1 MYQILVIRVKPV
13 CSLNKLGQHLA
24 NISEDYLLPIV
35 MNAMWVLCADIV
47 PPAKAC
53 TAFECIFFMESDRQI
68 ATELEIAD
76 RVFTN
81 IPREAFGTLKD
92 GKPDFQTNPKMRL
105 LNHTK
110 ME

>member
-1 MYQILVIRVKPV
+1 
-13 CSLNKLGQHLA
+13 
-24 NISEDYLLPIV
+24 
-35 MNAMWVLCADIV
+35 
-47 PPAKAC
+47 
-53 TAFECIFFMESDRQI
+53 MESDRQI

-92 GKPDFQTNPKMRL
+92 GKPDFQTIPKMRL